1 MTKLAMVRRDDPAG
15 CRRQGVTASGWSTHL
30 RLSRYSHCP
39 GRSPLVGEATA
50 AERDDRHCEHG
61 EYPMHIREVSDAGR
75 FRGSGITS
83 FPMVMLKALWKS
95 PTTITLRPEPCRPM
109 MMRTQQHGDD
119 RRQGKYPSAT
129 VGTGPGRAVCDRPRS
144 SRRRKRAGRWKS
156 AKNGTTIRLASK
168 GPRLCCS
175 VDCKKPVHPGAPAT
189 GWCVARARWRRA
201 RMW

>member
-39 GRSPLVGEATA
+39 GQSPLVGEATA

-95 PTTITLRPEPCRPM
+95 PTTITLRPEP
-109 MMRTQQHGDD
+109 
-119 RRQGKYPSAT
+119 
-129 VGTGPGRAVCDRPRS
+129 
-144 SRRRKRAGRWKS
+144 
-156 AKNGTTIRLASK
+156 L
-168 GPRLCCS
+168 
-175 VDCKKPVHPGAPAT
+175 
-189 GWCVARARWRRA
+189 
-201 RMW
+201 